1 MQRLP
6 HALIALLVLSLVQA
20 GCSSS
25 VLQLRGQL
33 DLHRGEFRQKFDDK
47 KDLVTKF
54 LACTRQAHDEPLN
67 ARRNPSASP
76 DPLSLQSLGGQV
88 TSVRPLTSLIDRVRW
103 HHQGKDT
110 SLYILADVLNDV
122 VNDAN
127 AHIDLGKLTE
137 VIEVVRQWHGHLG
150 LDEDQLEQDSSRFA
164 RMLLAYNKAY
174 FGDLSFTARS
184 DYAGAGL
191 RGVVKITSKGF
202 VDRSG
207 NALLFP
213 GISAELEVSP
223 ANSVR
228 MSASTVDSQRVSADL
243 TRIFLEAFFDA
254 AYRVPAVHGAT
265 ALQVGPDSLELPYP
279 EFDANRPMISLEA
292 LARVTRD
299 ALRAEAAVTSL
310 VGKAVRGGS
319 VFSSQNETLAATL
332 ETAAGVMAKKLVEHE
347 GFCYYQVTAGQPTIA
362 AHDQNEQVHAPVSTP

>member
-1 MQRLP
+1 MKRLP
-6 HALIALLVLSLVQA
+6 HSLLALLVILLVQA

-25 VLQLRGQL
+25 VLQLRDQL
-33 DLHRGEFRQKFDDK
+33 DLHRGEFRQKLADK
-47 KDLVTKF
+47 KELAAKF
-54 LACTRQAHDEPLN
+54 LACTGQAHDEPLSQ
-67 ARRNPSASP
+67 RRDAGTSP
-76 DPLSLQSLGGQV
+76 EPLSLQTPEGQA
-88 TSVRPLTSLIDRVRW
+88 TSVRPLAAVIDRIRRR
-103 HHQGKDT
+103 HHDKGA
-110 SLYILADVLNDV
+110 SLSILANVLDDVA
-122 VNDAN
+122 NDAT
-127 AHIDLGKLTE
+127 ARIDLDKLKQ
-137 VIEVVRQWHGHLG
+137 VIEVARRWHGHLG

-164 RMLLAYNKAY
+164 RMLLTYNKAY
-174 FGDLSFTARS
+174 FGDLSFTARPDS
-184 DYAGAGL
+184 AGAGL
-191 RGVVKITSKGF
+191 RGVVKVTSKGF

-228 MSASTVDSQRVSADL
+228 ISATTVDSQRVSADL
-243 TRIFLEAFFDA
+243 MRIFLEAFFDA

-265 ALQVGPDSLELPYP
+265 ALRVGPNSQESPYP
-279 EFDANRPMISLEA
+279 EFDANHPTIPLEA

-319 VFSSQNETLAATL
+319 VFSTQNETLAATL

-347 GFCYYQVTAGQPTIA
+347 GFCYFQVTQG
-362 AHDQNEQVHAPVSTP
+362 S